1 MRIRE
6 SPSNIIRSEP
16 CSAAN
21 STTLLPASASNS
33 TTVNGKGIFWERDAI
48 TKPCSFLITALI
60 PAQFSLAKR
69 APSELILYNEAFGGF
84 QEVAGRIHDG
94 GLLVMPRTP
103 ETDPWP
109 VEEAVSV

>member
-1 MRIRE
+1 M
-6 SPSNIIRSEP
+6 
-16 CSAAN
+16 
-21 STTLLPASASNS
+21 
-33 TTVNGKGIFWERDAI
+33 GKGIFWERNAI

-84 QEVAGRIHDG
+84 QEVAGRIHCG